1 MEPKKISMVRM
12 LFTAICLT
20 LFDNTQ
26 TTLLNNTGNDLSP
39 EMKTYYEKQLI
50 RLAEPNL
57 VHDQFADLYNIPEH
71 AGKKIEMRKFDSLPK
86 ATVPLTEGVTPS
98 GDKLNVSTVEA
109 ELKQYGRYVEQS
121 DMLQMTAI
129 DRTVEVAV
137 ELQAAQAGRTSD
149 TVTREVLAGGTNVI
163 FAPKVNA
170 STGAK
175 TAVLLREDLD
185 KTAKLTVDVVKFAA
199 TALKRQNTQPFA
211 DGYYAGIVHPDA
223 ALDLMNDP
231 KWEEWHKYTTPEN
244 MYKGELG
251 RIGKVRFVES
261 TEAKIF
267 GPKAIADGLSRLH
280 VKTAISSSTTSIVIK
295 EELASA
301 SLAEAIPVW
310 INGVANTITAIST
323 SSHVTTLT
331 VGTAVSSLSVGALI
345 CGKEGGKDGTAVY
358 GTLIIGKG
366 AYGVTKLNGRG
377 IEYIVKQLGSGGT
390 TDPINQRS
398 TTGWKMLKAA
408 QRLVEQYM
416 VRIEHGGE
424 SFGDEADAN

>member
-1 MEPKKISMVRM
+1 MKKFKMVKT
-12 LFTAICLT
+12 LFTAIMLT

-26 TTLLNNTGNDLSP
+26 TTERAEPGNDLSP
-39 EMKTYYEKQLI
+39 AMKTYYEKQLI
-50 RLAEPNL
+50 RMANPNL
-57 VHDQFADLYNIPEH
+57 VHDQFADTYNIPEH
-71 AGKKIEMRKFDSLPK
+71 AGKKIEMRKYDSLPK

-109 ELKQYGRYVEQS
+109 ELKQFGRYIEQS
-121 DMLQMTAI
+121 DVLQMTAI

-137 ELQAAQAGRTSD
+137 ELQASQAGRTAD
-149 TVTREVLAGGTNVI
+149 TITREVLAGGTNVVY
-163 FAPKVNA
+163 APRINA

-175 TAVLLREDLD
+175 TPVLLREDLD
-185 KTAKLTVDVVKFAA
+185 KTAKLTVEVVKYAA
-199 TALKRQNTQPFA
+199 TTLKRQNGQPFA

-231 KWEEWHKYTTPEN
+231 KWEEWHKYTTPEH

-267 GPKAIADGLSRLH
+267 GPKAISDGFTRLH
-280 VKTAISSSTTSIVIK
+280 VKTAISSSSTSVVIK

-301 SLAEAIPVW
+301 TPEEAIPVW
-310 INGVANTITAIST
+310 INGVANTITQITT
-323 SSHVTTLT
+323 SGGVTTLT
-331 VGTAVSSLSVGALI
+331 VGTAITSLAVDALI
-345 CGKEGGKDGTAVY
+345 CGKDGGKDGTAVY
-358 GTLIIGKG
+358 GTLIIAKG
-366 AYGVTKLNGRG
+366 AYGVTKLAGKG

-424 SFGDEADAN
+424 SFGEMADAN